1 MSRSTDSRVSPVF
14 KAMNRPL
21 TVLGAERRLFFV
33 ALISGGA
40 IFSLLHSLFGGI
52 ALFVAGVVIA
62 RRATKYDVEILRVLF
77 NSSKFRRRYDPM
89 KQEATE
95 IRIARRD
102 VQG

>member
-1 MSRSTDSRVSPVF
+1 MSRSTDSRVNPVF

-40 IFSLLHSLFGGI
+40 IFSLFHSLFGGI
-52 ALFVAGVVIA
+52 GLFIAGTIA
-62 RRATKYDVEILRVLF
+62 ARIATKHDVEILRVLF

-89 KQEATE
+89 KHEAME

-102 VQG
+102 GQD

>member
-1 MSRSTDSRVSPVF
+1 VSQSAERRVNPVF

-52 ALFVAGVVIA
+52 ALFVVGVVIA
-62 RRATKYDVEILRVLF
+62 RRATRYDVEILNILF
-77 NSSKFRRRYDPM
+77 NSGKFRRRYDPM
-89 KQEATE
+89 KHEAIE
-95 IRIARRD
+95 IRIARRNGQD
-102 VQG
+102 

>member
-1 MSRSTDSRVSPVF
+1 MSRSANGRVNPVF

-40 IFSLLHSLFGGI
+40 VFSLLHSLVGGI
-52 ALFVAGVVIA
+52 GLFIAGVMIA
-62 RRATKYDVEILRVLF
+62 RIATKHDVEILRVLF

-89 KQEATE
+89 KWEPAEVTV
-95 IRIARRD
+95 RNRNAHN
-102 VQG
+102 

>member
-1 MSRSTDSRVSPVF
+1 MSLSAERRANKVF

-40 IFSLLHSLFGGI
+40 IFSLLHSLLGGI
-52 ALFVAGVVIA
+52 GLFIVGVIIA
-62 RRATKYDVEILRVLF
+62 RIATKHDVEILRVLF

-89 KQEATE
+89 KADETE
-95 IRIARRD
+95 IRIARRHAQD
-102 VQG
+102 

>member
-1 MSRSTDSRVSPVF
+1 MSQSADRRISPVF

-33 ALISGGA
+33 ALISGGS
-40 IFSLLHSLFGGI
+40 IFSLLHSLVGGI
-52 ALFVAGVVIA
+52 ALFIVGVVIA
-62 RRATKYDVEILRVLF
+62 RIATKHDVEILRVLF

-89 KQEATE
+89 KTDDMQ

-102 VQG
+102 GQS

>member
-1 MSRSTDSRVSPVF
+1 MSKSLAGRVNPVF

-52 ALFVAGVVIA
+52 GLFIVGVVIA
-62 RRATKYDVEILRVLF
+62 RIATKHDVEILRVLF
-77 NSSKFRRRYDPM
+77 NSAKFRRRYDPL
-89 KQEATE
+89 KWEPTE
-95 IRIARRD
+95 ITIRNRNAQD
-102 VQG
+102 

>member
-1 MSRSTDSRVSPVF
+1 MSKPADGRVNPVF

-21 TVLGAERRLFFV
+21 TVLGSERRLFFV

-40 IFSLLHSLFGGI
+40 IFSLLHSLLGGI
-52 ALFVAGVVIA
+52 ALFVIGVVAA
-62 RRATKYDVEILRVLF
+62 RRATKYDVEILKVLF

-89 KQEATE
+89 KPEATE
-95 IRIARRD
+95 IRIARSD

>member
-40 IFSLLHSLFGGI
+40 IFSLLHSLLGGI
-52 ALFVAGVVIA
+52 GLFIVGVVIA
-62 RRATKYDVEILRVLF
+62 RIATKHDVEILRVLF
-77 NSSKFRRRYDPM
+77 NSAKFRRRYDPL
-89 KQEATE
+89 KWEPTE
-95 IRIARRD
+95 ITIRNRNAQD
-102 VQG
+102 

>member
-1 MSRSTDSRVSPVF
+1 MSQSAERRVNPVF

-21 TVLGAERRLFFV
+21 TVLGSERRLFFV
-33 ALISGGA
+33 ALISGGS
-40 IFSLLHSLFGGI
+40 IFSLLHSLLGGI
-52 ALFVAGVVIA
+52 GLFIVGVIIA
-62 RRATKYDVEILRVLF
+62 RIATKHDIEILRVLF

-89 KQEATE
+89 KADTLQ